1 MGITLNALS
10 QWRHTAVTKAD
21 VQALT
26 RDEAAAIYR
35 ANYWN
40 VTRCHDLPAGADLLV
55 FDASVNLGC
64 GRAAKFL
71 QSAVE
76 ATPDGAIGPASLAA
90 VAAAN
95 PATLITS
102 LASERSDFYHS
113 LPTFDH
119 FGAGWLARLQKAK
132 ALADQLA
139 GVQG

>member
-1 MGITLNALS
+1 
-10 QWRHTAVTKAD
+10 
-21 VQALT
+21 
-26 RDEAAAIYR
+26 
-35 ANYWN
+35 
-40 VTRCHDLPAGADLLV
+40 
-55 FDASVNLGC
+55 
-64 GRAAKFL
+64 
-71 QSAVE
+71 
-76 ATPDGAIGPASLAA
+76 LAA